1 MNRVPSKTAGI
12 MRSPIV
18 LVPACT
24 RQFGDHPYFAAQI
37 KYVEAVVRGADCAP
51 LILPALAE
59 HMDLDAMLAI
69 CDGVMLTGSA
79 SNVHP
84 SHYGEDVYDP
94 ELPQDTARDA
104 TTLPLIRAV
113 LERGIPLIAVC
124 RGFQEMNVA
133 LGGSLYQAVQTVEG
147 KMDHRENPDLPLD
160 QQYGPAHKV
169 LIEAGGKLHAIL
181 QGASEIDVNSLHGQG
196 VSRLADGIA
205 VEARSPDG
213 LVEAFSVAS
222 AKGFTLAVQW
232 HPEWRLAENPD
243 SLKMFG
249 AFGDACR
256 AYRARHGSH
265 IP

>member
-1 MNRVPSKTAGI
+1 

-37 KYVEAVVRGADCAP
+37 KYVDAVVRGASCAP
-51 LILPALAE
+51 LILPALATSL
-59 HMDLDAMLAI
+59 DLETMLAI

-94 ELPQDTARDA
+94 ELPQDEARDA
-104 TTLPLIRAV
+104 TTLPLIRAAIA
-113 LERGIPLIAVC
+113 RGIPIIAVC

-133 LGGSLYQAVQTVEG
+133 LGGSLYQAVQNVEG

-160 QQYGPAHKV
+160 EQYGPAHKII
-169 LIEAGGKLHAIL
+169 LEPGGTLQKIL
-181 QGASEIDVNSLHGQG
+181 GGVTETDVNSLHGQG
-196 VSRLADGIA
+196 VDRLADGIA
-205 VEARSPDG
+205 IEARSPDG
-213 LVEAFSVAS
+213 LVEAFSVPS
-222 AKGFTLAVQW
+222 APGFTLAVQW
-232 HPEWRLAENPD
+232 HPEWRLSENPD

>member
-1 MNRVPSKTAGI
+1 

-37 KYVEAVVRGADCAP
+37 KYVEAVVRGAGCAP
-51 LILPALAE
+51 LILPALGE
-59 HMDLDAMLAI
+59 RMDLDAMLAI

-84 SHYGEDVYDP
+84 SYYGEDVYDP
-94 ELPQDTARDA
+94 QLPQDTARDA

-133 LGGSLYQAVQTVEG
+133 LGGSLYQAVQTVAG

-160 QQYGPAHKV
+160 EQYGPAHKV

-181 QGASEIDVNSLHGQG
+181 HGANEIDVNSLHGQG

-222 AKGFTLAVQW
+222 APGFTLALQW